1 MLRDMALHTPS
12 NVPLSVEHLQAIW
25 QELNESYFG
34 NRLPAIEIQWST
46 RLTASAGLF
55 RSRTGPRTSW
65 VAPEER
71 HGAGR
76 VIRLS
81 VPLLSRESFEAIRC
95 TLAHEMIHQWQFD
108 VKKCCP
114 SHGREFRRIM
124 ALMNADGLGITIYH
138 TFGEDAEA
146 AAKFTWRCA
155 WCGYAYYR
163 QRNTLS
169 TKRHRC
175 GVCRG
180 PLQEISGA
188 PSQACPPQEADHFQ
202 VIAGNKDGPPSLQP
216 SPSGRGS
223 SEKNRYPLPGERG
236 GSKLGVPIQL
246 AFNF

>member
-1 MLRDMALHTPS
+1 MALRTPI
-12 NVPLSVEHLQAIW
+12 NIPLSVERLQSIW

-65 VAPEER
+65 VVPEER
-71 HGAGR
+71 HGKGR

-81 VPLLSRESFEAIRC
+81 VPLLSGQSFEEIRG

-124 ALMNADGLGITIYH
+124 ALMNADGLRITIYH
-138 TFGEDAEA
+138 TLGEEA
-146 AAKFTWRCA
+146 RASVKFTWRCT
-155 WCGYAYYR
+155 WCGHAYHR
-163 QRNTLS
+163 QRNSLS

-175 GVCRG
+175 GLCWG
-180 PLQEISGA
+180 PLQEI
-188 PSQACPPQEADHFQ
+188 
-202 VIAGNKDGPPSLQP
+202 IARNTGGRP
-216 SPSGRGS
+216 SPRPSPRGRGS
-223 SEKNRYPLPGERG
+223 NDQEGRPSPQLSPGGRRSSKQG
-236 GSKLGVPIQL
+236 GPIQL
-246 AFNF
+246 AFHF